1 MSDFLEDLVNELG
14 SDFASVASDGLG
26 AAEFSGCIDTGCYIF
41 NAALSGSLYG
51 GLPNNKIT
59 AIAGESS
66 TGKSFLALGIVKHF
80 LNADKK
86 AYVVY
91 FDTEAAIT
99 KDMLEEREIDT
110 KRVLIVEPDTIQNFR
125 TKAIKIL
132 DTYEKQ
138 KEEKRGPLLMVL
150 DSLGMLSTTKEL
162 EDTAEGKETRDMT
175 KAQVIKATFRVL
187 TLRLARARVPMIVT
201 NHVYA
206 AVGSM
211 FPSNEI
217 SGGSGLKYSASSIV
231 MLGKA
236 KDKDGTEVVGNF
248 IRCKMFKSRLSKEN
262 TLVSL
267 KLSYKTG
274 LDKHYGLLDLAE
286 KHGIFKKSGNK
297 YELPDSTKVFGNKIN
312 KEPERYFTAEIMEK
326 LEKAANKQFKYGAV
340 DDYGDL
346 GTERSGSDNEV
357 TDSEDSL
364 E

>member
-1 MSDFLEDLVNELG
+1 MSNFLQDLVSELG
-14 SDFASVASDGLG
+14 SDFASVAHDGLG
-26 AAEFSGCIDTGCYIF
+26 AAEFSGFVDTGCYIF
-41 NAALSGSLYG
+41 NAVLSGSLYG

-80 LNADKK
+80 LQSDKK

-99 KDMLEEREIDT
+99 KEMLEERDIDT
-110 KRVLIVEPDTIQNFR
+110 KRVLIVEPDTIQTFR
-125 TKAIKIL
+125 HKALKVL
-132 DTYEKQ
+132 DMYEKQ
-138 KEEKRGPLLMVL
+138 KEDKRGPLLMVL

-162 EDTAEGKETRDMT
+162 EDTAQGKETRDMT

-187 TLRLARARVPMIVT
+187 TLRLARAKVPMIVT

-211 FPSNEI
+211 FPTNI
-217 SGGSGLKYSASSIV
+217 MSGGSGLQYSSSSIV

-236 KDKDGTEVVGNF
+236 KDKDGKDVIGNF

-262 TLVSL
+262 SSVSL
-267 KLSYKTG
+267 RLSYKTG

-286 KHGIFKKSGNK
+286 KHGIFKKVGNK
-297 YELPDSTKVFGNKIN
+297 YELPDGTKVFGTKIN
-312 KEPERYFTAEIMEK
+312 KEPLRYFPKEIMVL
-326 LEKAANKQFKYGAV
+326 LEEAANKEFQYGQT
-340 DDYGDL
+340 GDTTD
-346 GTERSGSDNEV
+346 TEV
-357 TDSEDSL
+357 L
-364 E
+364 EEPE